1 MTETKSSW
9 VTAKPAEI
17 RSKIVEL
24 AKQGMAPEKIG
35 LVLRDQHG
43 IPKAKLLGLKISKV
57 LKEEK
62 LWNDYEKANLEKK
75 IEKLTKHSTKN
86 SHDYKSIRVL
96 VKKSAQLNTLSKKR

>member
-1 MTETKSSW
+1 MAEAKSSW

-24 AKQGMAPEKIG
+24 ARQGMPPEKIG

-43 IPKAKLLGLKISKV
+43 IPKAKLLGLKIGKV

-62 LWNDYEKANLEKK
+62 LWNDYEKANLEGH
-75 IEKLTKHSTKN
+75 IEKLTKHTAKN
-86 SHDYKSIRVL
+86 THDYKAIRVL
-96 VKKSAQLNTLSKKR
+96 VKRAAHLTKISKKR